1 VYAER
6 LWLQEHGKLA
16 EGEAVQPTK
25 EEAAALLKTL
35 DAQARMEKI
44 RLDNWSEFC
53 CADTSL
59 VAVRRQ
65 TRMDLETLGNAY
77 WEILRNVAGE
87 LALIVH
93 VPGFTVR
100 LLPLDPTPV
109 PVEMRVKVSPISYQT
124 IQITRCFRRY
134 VQVVE
139 GMPPVYF
146 KELGDPRVVSRKT
159 GKVFES
165 VEALQRE
172 DEADQP
178 ATEILHFKVHSPRS
192 AYGVPR
198 WMGTLLEVLGSRQ
211 AAEVNFFYFQNKS
224 VPPLALLVSGGRLSQ
239 SSVPRIERFIEEHV
253 KGKKNFHKILI
264 IEAESTRTASN
275 ERAGRIS
282 LEFHPLTSAQ
292 QTDALFQHYD
302 ERNIDKIG
310 AAFRLPRLLRGDIR
324 DFNRSCYSEDTETLT
339 EHGWKRVDDIGEGE
353 RIAVYDQKRGCIE
366 YAVPAAKLVY
376 EVDEELLHFR
386 NAHVDVLV
394 TGNHR
399 MLVRP
404 CNTKRPSWKIC
415 RADEIQY
422 SRFQFRVAAE
432 PDTWKSE
439 APESITL
446 PRCCQIQRGH
456 NHTPIAMSDWLEFL
470 GYFVSEGGLVLT
482 DHPAAPYLVY
492 IDQKKPAP
500 LDKMRACLDRIGWK
514 YSVQVKPCGTTHLLL
529 SNRCLRKWLAE
540 NCGSYS
546 QSRRIPP
553 EYLRLSKEQISILFN
568 ALMLGDG
575 SIDPRDGR
583 ACGYYS
589 TTSPILAGQV
599 QQICLQ
605 LGLRAHVSPHGD
617 GYRVNIADYRTS
629 QLRRSTDVRRV
640 PYQGR
645 VYCFSVPSHGLFVTR
660 RNGKPVIH
668 GNTALAAL
676 HFAEEQIFQPERQ
689 EFDFLINR
697 KILADMGIRFWR
709 FCSNAP
715 VTRDPQVMAE
725 TVKNL
730 VTANVLTP
738 EEGRR
743 LAGDVF
749 NIEFR
754 AIRAPWVKQPIPLT
768 LAGFPVESDKQTEM
782 LHSSVPSQMTTP
794 AARPDGPGAPAPS
807 TAVIED
813 VGADAHERFLRLKP
827 EQMERDVIY
836 VPDEELAS
844 WLEPEPAPPDSQ
856 EDADA

>member
-1 VYAER
+1 MTAQSASLSQANQALVDHAHAADDARAVIIKAHVVGSGDVQASAAIQAVEASERTFGELGALPPPFDPEALCILFENSSALRPNIDAYCANIDSHGHRFEPVLDFDAEDAIERVAGAVHAER
-6 LWLQEHGKLA
+6 LWLKEHGKLA
-16 EGEAVQPTK
+16 EGEALQPTK
-25 EEAAALLKTL
+25 EEAAALVKAL
-35 DAQARMEKI
+35 DEQARTEKI

-59 VAVRRQ
+59 AAVRRQ

-87 LALIVH
+87 IALIVH

-100 LLPLDPTPV
+100 LLPLDSTPV
-109 PVEMRVKVSPISYQT
+109 PVEMRIKVSPISYQT

-139 GMPPVYF
+139 GMSPVYF
-146 KELGDPRVVSRKT
+146 KELGDPRVVSRRS

-172 DEADQP
+172 DETDQP

-324 DFNRSCYSEDTETLT
+324 DFNRS
-339 EHGWKRVDDIGEGE
+339 
-353 RIAVYDQKRGCIE
+353 
-366 YAVPAAKLVY
+366 
-376 EVDEELLHFR
+376 
-386 NAHVDVLV
+386 
-394 TGNHR
+394 
-399 MLVRP
+399 
-404 CNTKRPSWKIC
+404 
-415 RADEIQY
+415 
-422 SRFQFRVAAE
+422 
-432 PDTWKSE
+432 
-439 APESITL
+439 
-446 PRCCQIQRGH
+446 
-456 NHTPIAMSDWLEFL
+456 
-470 GYFVSEGGLVLT
+470 
-482 DHPAAPYLVY
+482 
-492 IDQKKPAP
+492 
-500 LDKMRACLDRIGWK
+500 
-514 YSVQVKPCGTTHLLL
+514 
-529 SNRCLRKWLAE
+529 
-540 NCGSYS
+540 
-546 QSRRIPP
+546 
-553 EYLRLSKEQISILFN
+553 
-568 ALMLGDG
+568 
-575 SIDPRDGR
+575 
-583 ACGYYS
+583 
-589 TTSPILAGQV
+589 
-599 QQICLQ
+599 
-605 LGLRAHVSPHGD
+605 
-617 GYRVNIADYRTS
+617 
-629 QLRRSTDVRRV
+629 
-640 PYQGR
+640 
-645 VYCFSVPSHGLFVTR
+645 
-660 RNGKPVIH
+660 
-668 GNTALAAL
+668 TALAAL

-689 EFDFLINR
+689 EFDFLMNR
-697 KILADMGIRFWR
+697 KLLADMGIRFWR

-782 LHSSVPSQMTTP
+782 LHSSVPSLAAAPP
-794 AARPDGPGAPAPS
+794 AQSGSDRHGAQAQS
-807 TAVIED
+807 AAIED
-813 VGADAHERFLRLKP
+813 VGTDAHERFLRLKP

-844 WLEPEPAPPDSQ
+844 WLEPESAPSDGQ
-856 EDADA
+856 EGADA

>member
-1 VYAER
+1 MAEQQASLSQANYALVAHAHAADDARAVILKAHVVGSGDVQPSAAIQAVEASERTFGELGALPPPFDPEALCILLENSSALRPNVDAYCANIDSHGHRFEPVLDFDAEDAVERVAAAVYAER
-6 LWLQEHGKLA
+6 LWLKEHGKLVD
-16 EGEAVQPTK
+16 GEALQPTK
-25 EEAAALLKTL
+25 EVATALVKAL
-35 DAQARMEKI
+35 DEQARTEKI

-59 VAVRRQ
+59 ASVRRQ

-77 WEILRNVAGE
+77 WEILRNIAGDI
-87 LALIVH
+87 ALIVH

-109 PVEMRVKVSPISYQT
+109 PVEMRIKVSPISYQT

-165 VEALQRE
+165 IEALQRE

-324 DFNRSCYSEDTETLT
+324 DFNRS
-339 EHGWKRVDDIGEGE
+339 
-353 RIAVYDQKRGCIE
+353 
-366 YAVPAAKLVY
+366 
-376 EVDEELLHFR
+376 
-386 NAHVDVLV
+386 
-394 TGNHR
+394 
-399 MLVRP
+399 
-404 CNTKRPSWKIC
+404 
-415 RADEIQY
+415 
-422 SRFQFRVAAE
+422 
-432 PDTWKSE
+432 
-439 APESITL
+439 
-446 PRCCQIQRGH
+446 
-456 NHTPIAMSDWLEFL
+456 
-470 GYFVSEGGLVLT
+470 
-482 DHPAAPYLVY
+482 
-492 IDQKKPAP
+492 
-500 LDKMRACLDRIGWK
+500 
-514 YSVQVKPCGTTHLLL
+514 
-529 SNRCLRKWLAE
+529 
-540 NCGSYS
+540 
-546 QSRRIPP
+546 
-553 EYLRLSKEQISILFN
+553 
-568 ALMLGDG
+568 
-575 SIDPRDGR
+575 
-583 ACGYYS
+583 
-589 TTSPILAGQV
+589 
-599 QQICLQ
+599 
-605 LGLRAHVSPHGD
+605 
-617 GYRVNIADYRTS
+617 
-629 QLRRSTDVRRV
+629 
-640 PYQGR
+640 
-645 VYCFSVPSHGLFVTR
+645 
-660 RNGKPVIH
+660 
-668 GNTALAAL
+668 TALAAL

-689 EFDFLINR
+689 EFDFLMNR

-749 NIEFR
+749 NMEFR
-754 AIRAPWVKQPIPLT
+754 AIRAPWVKQPLPLT

-782 LHSSVPSQMTTP
+782 LHSSVPSSAAAP
-794 AARPDGPGAPAPS
+794 AGRPGPDGHGAQAQS
-807 TAVIED
+807 AAIED
-813 VGADAHERFLRLKP
+813 VGADAPERFLRLKP

-844 WLEPEPAPPDSQ
+844 WLEPEPASPQGQ
-856 EDADA
+856 EDTDA

>member
-1 VYAER
+1 MAEPQASLSQANHALVEHAHAADEARAVIIKAHVVGSGDVQPSAAIQAVEASERTFGELGALPPPFDPDALCVLFENSSALRPNVDAYCANIDAHGHRFEPVLDFDAEDAVERVAAAVYAER
-6 LWLQEHGKLA
+6 LWLQEHGKLT
-16 EGEAVQPTK
+16 EALQPTK
-25 EEAAALLKTL
+25 EEATALVKAL

-53 CADTSL
+53 CADNSL

-65 TRMDLETLGNAY
+65 TRMDLETLGNGY
-77 WEILRNVAGE
+77 WEILRNIAGE

-109 PVEMRVKVSPISYQT
+109 QVEMRVKVSPISYQT

-139 GMPPVYF
+139 GMSPVYF
-146 KELGDPRVVSRKT
+146 KELGDPRMVSRKT

-165 VEALQRE
+165 IEALQRE
-172 DEADQP
+172 DETDQP

-239 SSVPRIERFIEEHV
+239 SSVPRIERFIEEHI

-292 QTDALFQHYD
+292 QTDAMFQHYD

-324 DFNRSCYSEDTETLT
+324 DFNRS
-339 EHGWKRVDDIGEGE
+339 
-353 RIAVYDQKRGCIE
+353 
-366 YAVPAAKLVY
+366 
-376 EVDEELLHFR
+376 
-386 NAHVDVLV
+386 
-394 TGNHR
+394 
-399 MLVRP
+399 
-404 CNTKRPSWKIC
+404 
-415 RADEIQY
+415 
-422 SRFQFRVAAE
+422 
-432 PDTWKSE
+432 
-439 APESITL
+439 
-446 PRCCQIQRGH
+446 
-456 NHTPIAMSDWLEFL
+456 
-470 GYFVSEGGLVLT
+470 
-482 DHPAAPYLVY
+482 
-492 IDQKKPAP
+492 
-500 LDKMRACLDRIGWK
+500 
-514 YSVQVKPCGTTHLLL
+514 
-529 SNRCLRKWLAE
+529 
-540 NCGSYS
+540 
-546 QSRRIPP
+546 
-553 EYLRLSKEQISILFN
+553 
-568 ALMLGDG
+568 
-575 SIDPRDGR
+575 
-583 ACGYYS
+583 
-589 TTSPILAGQV
+589 
-599 QQICLQ
+599 
-605 LGLRAHVSPHGD
+605 
-617 GYRVNIADYRTS
+617 
-629 QLRRSTDVRRV
+629 
-640 PYQGR
+640 
-645 VYCFSVPSHGLFVTR
+645 
-660 RNGKPVIH
+660 
-668 GNTALAAL
+668 TALAAL

-715 VTRDPQVMAE
+715 VTRDPQIMAE

-782 LHSSVPSQMTTP
+782 LHSSVPSQT
-794 AARPDGPGAPAPS
+794 AAPTGRPGQDASVAHAAGA
-807 TAVIED
+807 VVED

-836 VPDEELAS
+836 VSDEELAS
-844 WLEPEPAPPDSQ
+844 WLEPEPTPTDGQ

>member
-1 VYAER
+1 MAEPQTSLSQANHALVEHAHAADEARAVIIKAHVVGSGDVQPSAAIQAVEASERTFGELGALPPPFDPDALCVLFENSSALRPNVDAYCANIDAHGHRFEPVLDFDAEDAVDRVAAAVYAER
-6 LWLQEHGKLA
+6 LWLQEHGKLG
-16 EGEAVQPTK
+16 EGEAVPPTK
-25 EEAAALLKTL
+25 EQAAALLKTL
-35 DAQARMEKI
+35 DAQAHMEKI

-109 PVEMRVKVSPISYQT
+109 QVEMRVKVSPISYQT

-139 GMPPVYF
+139 GMSPVYF

-165 VEALQRE
+165 LEAMQRE
-172 DEADQP
+172 DETDQP

-324 DFNRSCYSEDTETLT
+324 DFNRSCYSKDTETLT

-353 RIAVYDQKRGCIE
+353 RIAVYDRTADRIE

-376 EVDEELLHFR
+376 DVAEELVHFQ
-386 NAHVDVLV
+386 NEHVDVLV

-404 CNTKRPSWKIC
+404 CDQGDAPWQIC
-415 RADEIQY
+415 RADEIPW
-422 SRFQFRVAAE
+422 SRFEFRVAAE
-432 PDTWKSE
+432 PE
-439 APESITL
+439 AALSAWAL
-446 PRCCQIQRGH
+446 PSGAIAALPGVADELQQRC
-456 NHTPIAMSDWLEFL
+456 IAD
-470 GYFVSEGGLVLT
+470 GLHVRLDAQGERVLV
-482 DHPAAPYLVY
+482 H
-492 IDQKKPAP
+492 IE
-500 LDKMRACLDRIGWK
+500 DRRT
-514 YSVQVKPCGTTHLLL
+514 VQVC
-529 SNRCLRKWLAE
+529 SA
-540 NCGSYS
+540 
-546 QSRRIPP
+546 
-553 EYLRLSKEQISILFN
+553 
-568 ALMLGDG
+568 
-575 SIDPRDGR
+575 
-583 ACGYYS
+583 
-589 TTSPILAGQV
+589 
-599 QQICLQ
+599 
-605 LGLRAHVSPHGD
+605 
-617 GYRVNIADYRTS
+617 
-629 QLRRSTDVRRV
+629 TDVRRV

-715 VTRDPQVMAE
+715 VTRDPQIMAE

-782 LHSSVPSQMTTP
+782 LHSSVPSQT
-794 AARPDGPGAPAPS
+794 AAPTGRPGQDASVAHAAGA
-807 TAVIED
+807 VVED

-844 WLEPEPAPPDSQ
+844 WLEPEPTADGQ

>member
-1 VYAER
+1 MTAQSASLSQANQALVDHAHAADDARVAIIKAHVVGNGDVQSSAAIQAVEASERTFGELGALPPPFDPEALCILFENSSALRPNVDAYCANIDSHGHRFEPVLDFDAEDAVERVAAAVYAER
-6 LWLQEHGKLA
+6 LWLKEHGKLVD
-16 EGEAVQPTK
+16 GEALQPTR
-25 EEAAALLKTL
+25 EEATALVKAL
-35 DAQARMEKI
+35 DEQARTEKI

-59 VAVRRQ
+59 ASVRRQ

-87 LALIVH
+87 ITLIVH

-100 LLPLDPTPV
+100 LLPLDATPV
-109 PVEMRVKVSPISYQT
+109 PVEMRIKVSPIAYQT

-139 GMPPVYF
+139 GMAPVYF

-339 EHGWKRVDDIGEGE
+339 EHGWKRVDGIVGGE
-353 RIAVYDQKRGCIE
+353 RIAVYERNAGRIE

-376 EVDEELLHFR
+376 DVDEELLHFQ
-386 NAHVDVLV
+386 NEHVDVLV

-399 MLVRP
+399 MLVRSCDQDDAP
-404 CNTKRPSWKIC
+404 WQIC
-415 RADEIQY
+415 RADEIAW
-422 SRFQFRVAAE
+422 SRFEFRVAAE
-432 PDTWKSE
+432 PRASQHDE
-439 APESITL
+439 TL
-446 PRCCQIQRGH
+446 QLPVGAVTALPGVADQLQQLC
-456 NHTPIAMSDWLEFL
+456 IAD
-470 GYFVSEGGLVLT
+470 GLHVRISPYDGQVL
-482 DHPAAPYLVY
+482 V
-492 IDQKKPAP
+492 QVEE
-500 LDKMRACLDRIGWK
+500 RQ
-514 YSVQVKPCGTTHLLL
+514 SVQVC
-529 SNRCLRKWLAE
+529 SA
-540 NCGSYS
+540 
-546 QSRRIPP
+546 
-553 EYLRLSKEQISILFN
+553 
-568 ALMLGDG
+568 
-575 SIDPRDGR
+575 
-583 ACGYYS
+583 
-589 TTSPILAGQV
+589 
-599 QQICLQ
+599 
-605 LGLRAHVSPHGD
+605 
-617 GYRVNIADYRTS
+617 
-629 QLRRSTDVRRV
+629 TDVRRV
-640 PYQGR
+640 PYKGR

-689 EFDFLINR
+689 EFDFLMNR
-697 KILADMGIRFWR
+697 KLLADMGIRFWR

-749 NIEFR
+749 NMEFR

-782 LHSSVPSQMTTP
+782 LHSGVPSQ
-794 AARPDGPGAPAPS
+794 AATAVRPGPDGHDAQAQS
-807 TAVIED
+807 AAIED
-813 VGADAHERFLRLKP
+813 VHADAHERFLRLKP

-836 VPDEELAS
+836 VSDEELAS
-844 WLEPEPAPPDSQ
+844 WLEPEPAAPDGQ
-856 EDADA
+856 EDANA